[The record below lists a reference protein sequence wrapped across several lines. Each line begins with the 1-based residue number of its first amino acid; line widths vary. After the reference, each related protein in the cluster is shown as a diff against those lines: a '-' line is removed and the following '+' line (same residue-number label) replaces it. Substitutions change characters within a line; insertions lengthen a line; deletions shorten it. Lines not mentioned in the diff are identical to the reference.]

1 MVVNSGSCLPNKT
14 VNASIKF
21 AVLSSL
27 SYLKQMDLS
36 TDCNKCT
43 TVTVLD
49 YNIFAASCM
58 SNCFQL
64 FVGKIQKKEK
74 RRKREEKENENG
86 PQKQKA
92 WG

>member
-1 MVVNSGSCLPNKT
+1 MVVNSGSCLPDKT

-21 AVLSSL
+21 AVLSSFIL
-27 SYLKQMDLS
+27 SQAKGPFY
-36 TDCNKCT
+36 CNKCT

-64 FVGKIQKKEK
+64 FVAKIQKKEK
-74 RRKREEKENENG
+74 RRKREEKENENS